1 MRQTDAMHDPH
12 RAPGAG
18 IPPSR
23 ADSLDAR
30 RRDVLAKLADID
42 RELDALRRTREGLS
56 DDDEHDPDGV
66 PMSAQWSRLEGLRQ
80 GRLEALAGI
89 DEARAR
95 LADGEGGRCSV
106 CGRSIAPARLAA
118 RPEATTCIE
127 HAP

>member
-1 MRQTDAMHDPH
+1 MDDPDH
-12 RAPGAG
+12 TAEPATPR
-18 IPPSR
+18 SR
-23 ADSLDAR
+23 ADSLESR

-80 GRLEALAGI
+80 SRLEALAGI

-95 LADGEGGRCSV
+95 LADGEDGRCSV
-106 CGRSIAPARLAA
+106 CGRPIAPARLAA
-118 RPEATTCIE
+118 RPEATTCID